1 MDHVAID
8 LGGRESQICVRRPN
22 NDVQFERR
30 IPTAKLKAFF
40 KTLEPSRV
48 ILETCAEA
56 FAVARDAK
64 AAGHDVR
71 VVPAALVRALGVGQ
85 RGIKTDVRDARCLSE
100 GSVRIDLGSV
110 HIPTIEADRRR

>member
-8 LGGRESQICVRRPN
+8 LGGRESQVCVRRPN
-22 NDVQFERR
+22 NDVALERR
-30 IPTAKLKAFF
+30 IATAKLKDFF
-40 KTLEPSRV
+40 STLEPSRV

-71 VVPAALVRALGVGQ
+71 VSPRPSSEPSASDSAASRPTSAM
-85 RGIKTDVRDARCLSE
+85 RDASARLPSAWT
-100 GSVRIDLGSV
+100 STPSTSLPSSRA
-110 HIPTIEADRRR
+110 T

>member
-1 MDHVAID
+1 MDHVAIL
-8 LGGRESQICVRRPN
+8 LGGRESQICIRRPN
-22 NDVQFERR
+22 NDVHLERT

-48 ILETCAEA
+48 ILKTCAEA

-71 VVPAALVRALGVGQ
+71 VVFGCVQTRARDFASGQ
-85 RGIKTDVRDARCLSE
+85 RPSRLRRDGAGHSGVLGI
-100 GSVRIDLGSV
+100 GS
-110 HIPTIEADRRR
+110 RRTWTPICSPLP